1 MCIRD
6 RNKRSAR
13 TRHNEPALIR
23 RQLFLAAPN
32 APSLDRCR
40 ARTAGG
46 IQPALGDNQ
55 GDKAKHKD
63 IPPALKGLTTLAKI
77 PFGSLRHCLA
87 AMACRQPNA
96 LGGAGRGDCA
106 LADGASRVFA
116 WCHRLGEAVRQIRT
130 NLTFGK
136 SPGLA
141 LTRFRSRNAR
151 FLTSPEL

>member
-1 MCIRD
+1 MNFCEVLEAY
-6 RNKRSAR
+6 RSAR

-87 AMACRQPNA
+87 PMACRQPNA
-96 LGGAGRGDCA
+96 LGQPSMALRGA
-106 LADGASRVFA
+106 
-116 WCHRLGEAVRQIRT
+116 I
-130 NLTFGK
+130 
-136 SPGLA
+136 
-141 LTRFRSRNAR
+141 AR
-151 FLTSPEL
+151 